1 MNTFTMKLQPNHF
14 YYMKNGTK
22 RIELRLNDEKRS
34 KISVGDKIIF
44 FKEPLLDESFETTVI
59 KLLKYD
65 YFENLIDDYGIEI
78 CADKNITKQDL
89 LNDLEKFYTKKKQAK
104 YEVLGNIISLN

>member
-22 RIELRLNDEKRS
+22 RIELRLNDQKRS

-78 CADKNITKQDL
+78 CANKNITKQDL
-89 LNDLEKFYTKKKQAK
+89 LNDLEKFYTKEKQAK
-104 YEVLGNIISLN
+104 YGVLGIMISLN

>member
-89 LNDLEKFYTKKKQAK
+89 LNDLEKFYPKEKQSK
-104 YEVLGNIISLN
+104 YGVLGIMISLN

>member
-89 LNDLEKFYTKKKQAK
+89 LNDLEKFYTKEKQVK
-104 YEVLGNIISLN
+104 YGVLGIMISLN

>member
-59 KLLKYD
+59 KLLKS
-65 YFENLIDDYGIEI
+65 LQPTIPMTL
-78 CADKNITKQDL
+78 KNFIQ
-89 LNDLEKFYTKKKQAK
+89 KKNK
-104 YEVLGNIISLN
+104 

>member
-34 KISVGDKIIF
+34 KICIGDKIIF
-44 FKEPLLDESFETTVI
+44 YKEPLLDESFETTVI

-89 LNDLEKFYTKKKQAK
+89 LNDLEKFYTKEKQVK
-104 YEVLGNIISLN
+104 YGVLGIMISLN

>member
-34 KISVGDKIIF
+34 KICIGDKIIF
-44 FKEPLLDESFETTVI
+44 YKEPLLDESFETTVI

-89 LNDLEKFYTKKKQAK
+89 LNDLEKFYTKEKQSK
-104 YEVLGNIISLN
+104 YGVLGIMISLN

>member
-34 KISVGDKIIF
+34 KICIGDKIIF
-44 FKEPLLDESFETTVI
+44 YKEPLLDESFETTVI

-89 LNDLEKFYTKKKQAK
+89 LNDLEKFYPKEKQSK
-104 YEVLGNIISLN
+104 YGVLGIMISLN

>member
-78 CADKNITKQDL
+78 CANKNITKQDL
-89 LNDLEKFYTKKKQAK
+89 LNDLEKFYTKEKQSK
-104 YEVLGNIISLN
+104 YGVLGIMISLN

>member
-34 KISVGDKIIF
+34 KICIGDKIIF
-44 FKEPLLDESFETTVI
+44 YKEPLLDESFETTVI
-59 KLLKYD
+59 KLLKYNT
-65 YFENLIDDYGIEI
+65 FEELINEYGTKI
-78 CADKNITKQDL
+78 CADKTITKQDL
-89 LNDLEKFYTKKKQAK
+89 LNELEKFYTKEKQSM
-104 YEVLGNIISLN
+104 YGVLGIMISLN